1 MSKETR
7 SIVEIGMHPEW
18 LQMAA
23 EWFHEKWNIPVEAY
37 RESMEECVAGG
48 KPVPQWYLMVEGQR
62 IIGGMGVIE
71 NDVHNRPD
79 LYPNVCA
86 VYVEADCRCQGISG
100 KLLDYVC
107 RDMADRGIQTL
118 YLLTD
123 HIGFYE
129 RYGWKFYCMV
139 QGDGD
144 QEPSR
149 MYVHS

>member
-1 MSKETR
+1 
-7 SIVEIGMHPEW
+7 MHPEW

-71 NDVHNRPD
+71 NDFHNRPD